1 VNTGGTYGD
10 EEGQSD
16 SQGEP
21 DLSDTEADI
30 HQEGKA
36 LTDESR
42 DLGEK
47 LDDLLTGRKRD
58 D

>member
-1 VNTGGTYGD
+1 MTFDERNGD
-10 EEGQSD
+10 EEREPEPREQ
-16 SQGEP
+16 P

-30 HQEGKA
+30 HEEGKA

-47 LDDLLTGRKRD
+47 LDDLLTGRNRD